1 MTEHQIDRMKA
12 RLLEEFLAADID
24 RETLSDAIEML
35 EVCRRRIAHL
45 ERLVEALQAEIA
57 YQRSC
62 GPT

>member
-1 MTEHQIDRMKA
+1 MKA

>member
-12 RLLEEFLAADID
+12 RLLEELLAADID
-24 RETLSDAIEML
+24 RETLSDAIQMFE
-35 EVCRRRIAHL
+35 ECRRRIAHL